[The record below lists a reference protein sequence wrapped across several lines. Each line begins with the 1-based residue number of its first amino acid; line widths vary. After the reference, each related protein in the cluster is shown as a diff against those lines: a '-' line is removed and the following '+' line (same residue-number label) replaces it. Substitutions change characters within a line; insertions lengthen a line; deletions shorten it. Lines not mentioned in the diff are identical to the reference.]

1 MELTLF
7 INFVQ
12 LGLVVFTKDIAN
24 VLQLSVGL
32 LSLTVRTASWK
43 RRRMVIVMF
52 QICLGISNTY
62 FIFFSLVIY
71 GNYHLME

>member
-52 QICLGISNTY
+52 QICLGISNTC

-71 GNYHLME
+71 GNYHLVE